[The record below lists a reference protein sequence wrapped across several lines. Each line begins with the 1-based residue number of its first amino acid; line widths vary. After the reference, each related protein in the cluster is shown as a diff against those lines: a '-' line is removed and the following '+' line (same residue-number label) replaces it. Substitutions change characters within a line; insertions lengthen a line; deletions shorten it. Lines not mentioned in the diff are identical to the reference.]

1 MKPGLKIGSF
11 FLALAI
17 AITAFAGCTPISL
30 NKEWAYKTS
39 DNELAIGVYIYSLD
53 TAYQRAKTYAEN
65 LDDYD
70 DKSDS
75 WLNMEITDDDG
86 NKEVASKWIKDQAQ
100 LMCLSYLVVDEQL
113 KKEGVEVDKN
123 TLASADETA
132 EEYWNVGMYADYGY
146 VMPMSDDLEPYGISQ
161 ESFAYCSTEY
171 TTKYQALFDALYKE
185 GGSKEVTDSQ
195 LSDYFTE
202 NYVDYSYFTVNLYTS
217 ETDDSGQQTNKAM
230 SDEDAKKV
238 KDQIDGYADDI
249 NNGKSYEDVVNDYMK
264 SDDIS
269 TDPTQSATE
278 NLDDS
283 TLGDEVKDALE
294 KLDSNKATTVQ
305 VGDGDSAV
313 YYLVYKKDINN
324 TAKTYFDTD
333 TNRDSVLTAMKQ
345 DEFDKYI
352 EDLTKELDYEANTS
366 QLDRYKPGM
375 FFVKPEETTA
385 AASSDTESSGT
396 E

>member
-1 MKPGLKIGSF
+1 MTRF
-11 FLALAI
+11 
-17 AITAFAGCTPISL
+17 
-30 NKEWAYKTS
+30 
-39 DNELAIGVYIYSLD
+39 
-53 TAYQRAKTYAEN
+53 
-65 LDDYD
+65 
-70 DKSDS
+70 
-75 WLNMEITDDDG
+75 
-86 NKEVASKWIKDQAQ
+86 
-100 LMCLSYLVVDEQL
+100 
-113 KKEGVEVDKN
+113 
-123 TLASADETA
+123 
-132 EEYWNVGMYADYGY
+132 
-146 VMPMSDDLEPYGISQ
+146 
-161 ESFAYCSTEY
+161 
-171 TTKYQALFDALYKE
+171 TKR

-366 QLDRYKPGM
+366 QLDRYKTRY
-375 FFVKPEETTA
+375 VLC
-385 AASSDTESSGT
+385 
-396 E
+396 